1 MYGRD
6 YGPEADWWNVG
17 ILIMEM
23 LTAENPM
30 RGELVLLLLYT
41 WHTTLCLCARIHGW
55 DVLLAAVA
63 HGVLWRDEVLL
74 LWQARTGANRST

>member
-1 MYGRD
+1 MDSAWQVYGRD

-30 RGELVLLLLYT
+30 RGELMPLRPMLLWLLL
-41 WHTTLCLCARIHGW
+41 CMG
-55 DVLLAAVA
+55 
-63 HGVLWRDEVLL
+63 
-74 LWQARTGANRST
+74 

>member
-1 MYGRD
+1 MPEGALGEQPITSRLYKRRCRPQERPVDSAWQVYGRD

-30 RGELVLLLLYT
+30 RGELMSL
-41 WHTTLCLCARIHGW
+41 RP
-55 DVLLAAVA
+55 
-63 HGVLWRDEVLL
+63 LL
-74 LWQARTGANRST
+74 LWLLLCMG